1 MGTEVQAMEAVVEK
15 VMRSGLSFAE
25 QRGLIGYLTMIAAG
39 ADVRASNDTHS
50 KYRKAARQIGVTVDP
65 GSLSG
70 DDPGFHARLDL
81 ESGTEVC
88 GVR

>member
-1 MGTEVQAMEAVVEK
+1 MGTEVDAMEAVVEK

-50 KYRKAARQIGVTVDP
+50 KYRRVARSLGITVDP

-70 DDPGFHARLDL
+70 ENPGFSARLDL
-81 ESGTEVC
+81 EEGKEVC
-88 GVR
+88 SVR